1 MKGWISIGLL
11 LPLAFVASAPLAA
24 GQVVERERDVTITG
38 PRGRSI
44 ERSITTERGPGFI
57 DRQINVQ
64 RPGGT
69 LQSNTMI
76 QRAPSVVRGGGGFAP
91 AARWGGGGWGP
102 RPFFGRDVII
112 NNGGG
117 PASWIAPL
125 AVGLG
130 SFGVGMFAGSAL
142 ASSPPPPPA
151 VVQPVYV
158 VPPPGY
164 VVQPA
169 PGAAAYPAQPGVAPQ
184 PAQPAQIPAVDPVAE
199 AAGRLQSH
207 HANSRR
213 DGAYTLGRLRDPRAI
228 PALLERLKNDSDTDV
243 RIAAATALG
252 EIGDPRAAVYLERV
266 TIYDKKQKV
275 RDAAAL
281 ALTRL
286 PRDVGPGSGP
296 AGSVAASAPAPP
308 QPGITPIPAN
318 MMPTPSPVTP
328 AGATAPPGPEPLER
342 VPPPPT
348 PVTGPRTST
357 AGPGFLPNQ

>member
-1 MKGWISIGLL
+1 MKGWLWTGVLL
-11 LPLAFVASAPLAA
+11 VLGFALEGASVL
-24 GQVVERERDVTITG
+24 GQTVERDVTITG

-44 ERSITTERGPGFI
+44 QRDTTIQRGPGFV
-57 DRQINVQ
+57 DRQVNIQ

-69 LQSNTMI
+69 FSSNTLV
-76 QRAPSVVRGGGGFAP
+76 QRAPSIVRSAPGFAP
-91 AARWGGGGWGP
+91 GPRVGGWGWGP
-102 RPFFGRDVII
+102 RPFIGREVII

-117 PASWIAPL
+117 PGSWIAPL

-142 ASSPPPPPA
+142 ASANQPPP
-151 VVQPVYV
+151 QPVYV

-164 VVQPA
+164 VIQPA
-169 PGAAAYPAQPGVAPQ
+169 PVAGYPPQPVA
-184 PAQPAQIPAVDPVAE
+184 PAQPAQPPPPPAVDPIADAVL
-199 AAGRLQSH
+199 RLQSH

-228 PALLERLKNDSDTDV
+228 PALVERLKNDTDVDV

-266 TIYDKKQKV
+266 TIYDRKQKV

-281 ALTRL
+281 AMTRL
-286 PRDVGPGSGP
+286 PRDPGPGG
-296 AGSVAASAPAPP
+296 AQTASAAPPPP
-308 QPGITPIPAN
+308 QPGLTPIPASA
-318 MMPTPSPVTP
+318 MPNPTVP
-328 AGATAPPGPEPLER
+328 AGASAPLGPEPIER

-348 PVTGPRTST
+348 PATPPRTST
-357 AGPGFLPNQ
+357 AGPGFAPNQ